1 MTIKILSSQGYIVIY
16 HLRTIFEIFYIFFFQ
31 LNQNEEIPKKLR
43 NFVNCIKMYI
53 I

>member
-1 MTIKILSSQGYIVIY
+1 MTIKILSSQGYIVIH
-16 HLRTIFEIFYIFFFQ
+16 HLRTIFEIFDVFFQ